1 MGLVINGERIDDS
14 VLDGEF
20 SGIKA
25 YFESLGNV
33 SCCERNDE
41 FRGYARQNIVA
52 RVLLAQEAVRAQPP
66 VPDADVERAIDKLK
80 QEHGGEQQFYAS
92 IGAGPEQLDLIRRD
106 VEINLRVRN
115 MLEQLCCSDPPPS
128 EQDLRDYY
136 QQHIDVYKTAEE
148 VRASHIL
155 KAPVRGEQREA
166 SYQELR
172 DVRSKLLAGA
182 DFEHLAKKHSDKAD
196 DHIDLGFFKRSEL
209 AEEFE
214 LVAFSMEVGEISPVF
229 ASPFGLHL
237 VKLTERKPATP
248 KPFDEVR
255 EQVRE
260 HFLQDRQQEKTR
272 KLVEAL
278 QAKAV
283 IEDDVPQAVS

>member
-1 MGLVINGERIDDS
+1 MALLINGERIDDT
-14 VLDGEF
+14 VIDGEF

-41 FRGYARQNIVA
+41 FRGYARQNIIA
-52 RVLLAQEAVRAQPP
+52 RVLLAQEAMNNHPP
-66 VPDADVERAIDKLK
+66 VADAEVDQAIEKLK
-80 QEHGGEQQFYAS
+80 EEHGGEERFFSS
-92 IGAGPEQLDLIRRD
+92 IGSSPEQIDSIRRD
-106 VEINLRVRN
+106 VELNLRVRN
-115 MLEQLCCSDPPPS
+115 MLEALVAADPAPTDA
-128 EQDLRDYY
+128 ELHAYY
-136 QQHIDVYKTAEE
+136 EKHIDAYKTAEA

-155 KAPVRGEQREA
+155 KAPARGEQREA
-166 SYQELR
+166 AYQEMR
-172 DVRSKLLAGA
+172 DVRKKLLAGE
-182 DFEHLAKKHSDKAD
+182 DFDELAKKHSDKAS
-196 DHIDLGFFKRSEL
+196 DHIDLGFFKRGEL

-229 ASPFGLHL
+229 VSPFGSHL

-248 KPFDEVR
+248 RPFEEVR

-272 KLVEAL
+272 ELVESL

-283 IEDDVPQAVS
+283 IEDEVLAPA

>member
-1 MGLVINGERIDDS
+1 MALLINGERIDDA

-41 FRGYARQNIVA
+41 FRGYARQNVIA
-52 RVLLAQEAVRAQPP
+52 RVLLAQEALRSQPP
-66 VPDADVERAIDKLK
+66 VPDAEVEAAIAEAEG
-80 QEHGGEQQFYAS
+80 EHGGEQRFLSS
-92 IGAGPEQLDLIRRD
+92 IGAGPEQMDVIRRD
-106 VEINLRVRN
+106 VEVNLRVRN
-115 MLEQLCCSDPPPS
+115 MLERLGAGDPPPTDA
-128 EQDLRDYY
+128 ELRAYY
-136 QQHIDVYKTAEE
+136 DQHIDAYKTAEE

-155 KAPVRGEQREA
+155 KAPAAA
-166 SYQELR
+166 SSAR
-172 DVRSKLLAGA
+172 RRTRSSATFAAKLLAGD
-182 DFEHLAKKHSDKAD
+182 DFDELAQKHSDKAD
-196 DHIDLGFFKRSEL
+196 DHIDLGFFKRGEL

-214 LVAFSMEVGEISPVF
+214 LVAFSMNVGEISPVF
-229 ASPFGLHL
+229 ASPFGFHL
-237 VKLTERKPATP
+237 MKVTERKPATP

-260 HFLQDRQQEKTR
+260 HLLADRQQEKTR
-272 KLVEAL
+272 KLVEEL

-283 IEDDVPQAVS
+283 IEDEVPQPV